1 MNIARENHTEKIH
14 NCAAVDENI
23 TGRGGISIFS
33 RYLESCGVLSMLVF
47 YFGRIRK
54 SNKGLPVGEMFK
66 QIFCFFMDG
75 TSRRLTYFDQLA
87 QDPAYA
93 GAIQTKQ
100 GSMASSH
107 SVKRFMKA
115 FPYPLIWLFR
125 FILLELFIWRL
136 KQEKPDVVVLGID
149 LVIMNNDDA
158 QKREG
163 VKATYKHVKGFGAL
177 NMTWGN
183 FVVDSVIR
191 PGDKHSNHGQSVH
204 RMVKRVVKKI
214 RDRYRDIPIV
224 FRLDSGYMD
233 QSLFAVFEKLEVG
246 YTVSGKAYSDIN
258 SIIAKMPYN
267 SWQHYYGKGDVE
279 DGRIW
284 EYMELGDRR
293 GSWDKFRRMI
303 VSRPFKNKI
312 GQLYLP
318 TSHFCQI
325 IYTNLGMG
333 QKIDS
338 QLSDCGYGY
347 MTTADGVIHSHHG
360 RGDDELVFRY
370 AKDFGGEILPFEKF
384 RPNAVYYYCMII
396 AFFIYGCF
404 TKDVCKE
411 QVGVMAYPTTVRRQ
425 IIDIGAK
432 IVRHARYIT
441 IKVARV
447 IYDRLKFDELW
458 QRSGNAQP
466 IMIS

>member
-1 MNIARENHTEKIH
+1 
-14 NCAAVDENI
+14 
-23 TGRGGISIFS
+23 
-33 RYLESCGVLSMLVF
+33 
-47 YFGRIRK
+47 
-54 SNKGLPVGEMFK
+54 
-66 QIFCFFMDG
+66 
-75 TSRRLTYFDQLA
+75 
-87 QDPAYA
+87 
-93 GAIQTKQ
+93 
-100 GSMASSH
+100 
-107 SVKRFMKA
+107 
-115 FPYPLIWLFR
+115 
-125 FILLELFIWRL
+125 
-136 KQEKPDVVVLGID
+136 
-149 LVIMNNDDA
+149 
-158 QKREG
+158 
-163 VKATYKHVKGFGAL
+163 
-177 NMTWGN
+177 
-183 FVVDSVIR
+183 
-191 PGDKHSNHGQSVH
+191 
-204 RMVKRVVKKI
+204 
-214 RDRYRDIPIV
+214 
-224 FRLDSGYMD
+224 
-233 QSLFAVFEKLEVG
+233 
-246 YTVSGKAYSDIN
+246 
-258 SIIAKMPYN
+258 
-267 SWQHYYGKGDVE
+267 
-279 DGRIW
+279 
-284 EYMELGDRR
+284 
-293 GSWDKFRRMI
+293 MI